1 LSLCLGSRLNPE
13 TANSIMDWQAL
24 LNSYAPLLLSAFLLD
39 LAAGD
44 PHWFPHPVVLMG
56 RLISRGESFL
66 WSGKAW
72 QDVVSGMALS
82 LALIALAA
90 GATWGL
96 LYALTLLPPL
106 IAFVLAAALAST
118 TLATR
123 GLLDAITHIETPL
136 RSGNLVKARENLAH
150 IVGRDTSALNED
162 KVLRASLESLAENTS
177 DGIVAPLFY
186 LFLGGIPL
194 AMAYKA
200 INTLDSMIGYR
211 TERYFYFGK
220 FAARLDDVANFIPA
234 RLTALLMVIATFLVR
249 LNAGLALRVLRRDH
263 ANHLSP
269 NAGYPEAA
277 LAGALGIR
285 LGGPSVYFGKEVRK
299 PTLGDDFTP
308 VKITMLK
315 EARCLCLVTAILSLV
330 TFVLISTAAR

>member
-1 LSLCLGSRLNPE
+1 
-13 TANSIMDWQAL
+13 MDWQVFF
-24 LNSYAPLLLSAFLLD
+24 NSSASLLLSAFLLD
-39 LAAGD
+39 LAVGD
-44 PHWFPHPVVLMG
+44 PPWLRHPVVLMG
-56 RLISRGESFL
+56 KFISRGEGFL
-66 WSGKAW
+66 WSGRARR
-72 QDVVSGMALS
+72 DFLVGMVLS
-82 LALIALAA
+82 LALIAIAY
-90 GATWGL
+90 GATWIL
-96 LYALTLLPPL
+96 LYSLSFLPPL
-106 IAFVLAAALAST
+106 IAFLLTAGLAST

-123 GLLDAITHIETPL
+123 GLLDAITRIETPL
-136 RSGNLVKARENLAH
+136 RSGSLAEARAKLAH

-186 LFLGGIPL
+186 LFIGGIPL

-200 INTLDSMIGYR
+200 VNTLDSMVGYR

-234 RLTALLMVIATFLVR
+234 RLTAFLMVIATFLVR
-249 LNAGLALRVLRRDH
+249 LNGGLALRVLRRDH

-269 NAGYPEAA
+269 NAGYPEAT

-285 LGGPSVYFGKEVRK
+285 LGGPSVYFGREIWK
-299 PTLGDDFTP
+299 PYLGDDVTP